1 MKRFLTTLTAVLL
14 AVLLC
19 CSAGFA
25 AAPDSYYLEEMD
37 ADIALPSWDDY
48 FFLYPD
54 MPADNEDLEILELT
68 PEDINGILVP
78 YGILFNALY
87 YDATHEISVVVNE
100 DEISRTAFN
109 LLELD
114 QAELSTVESAVVT
127 DLEMIG
133 AVDISVEWAAASN
146 ACWMILEYT
155 LPDDGGWIYQ
165 YSTVYNGKNL
175 IFTSSTAY
183 GAELTDEI
191 RNVVADMAIGTRFY
205 HTEPAPGG
213 SGAGSLPGGMDLS
226 GVDLES
232 MADALGLTTEE
243 LMALAQGE
251 MELNELDLGRI
262 DLEGLVNAAGMT
274 EADLFEMIRSE
285 SGLDALDLS
294 VVDLDEIDLE
304 ALVAALGIT
313 EEEAFALIE
322 GELEPTEVD
331 LSGMDVAAVLAALGL
346 TVEDVID
353 IIMPL
358 VLESMGLENMDWKGL
373 LGGIGKGL
381 LIGTAAGVAV
391 VILIIVLLAVTG
403 RKKRGKAQEEQPAVE
418 GASEE

>member
-1 MKRFLTTLTAVLL
+1 MKRFLTVLTAVLL

-191 RNVVADMAIGTRFY
+191 RNAVADMALGTYFY
-205 HTEPAPGG
+205 HTEPA
-213 SGAGSLPGGMDLS
+213 PGGMDLS
-226 GVDLES
+226 GVDLEA

-251 MELNELDLGRI
+251 MELNELDLGKI

-373 LGGIGKGL
+373 LGGIGKGF

-391 VILIIVLLAVTG
+391 VILIIVLLAVAG
-403 RKKRGKAQEEQPAVE
+403 RKKRGKTQEEQPAVE

>member
-109 LLELD
+109 LLGLD

-191 RNVVADMAIGTRFY
+191 RNVVADMAIGTQFY
-205 HTEPAPGG
+205 HTDPA
-213 SGAGSLPGGMDLS
+213 PGGMDLS
-226 GVDLES
+226 GVDLEA

-243 LMALAQGE
+243 LMALAQGD

-322 GELEPTEVD
+322 GELEPNEVD

>member
-1 MKRFLTTLTAVLL
+1 MKRFLTVLTAVLL

-37 ADIALPSWDDY
+37 AAIALPSWDDY

-87 YDATHEISVVVNE
+87 YDATHEISVMVNE

-205 HTEPAPGG
+205 HTEPT
-213 SGAGSLPGGMDLS
+213 PGGMDLS
-226 GVDLES
+226 G
-232 MADALGLTTEE
+232 
-243 LMALAQGE
+243 
-251 MELNELDLGRI
+251 
-262 DLEGLVNAAGMT
+262 
-274 EADLFEMIRSE
+274 
-285 SGLDALDLS
+285 
-294 VVDLDEIDLE
+294 VDLDEIDLE

-391 VILIIVLLAVTG
+391 IILIIVLLAVTG
-403 RKKRGKAQEEQPAVE
+403 RKKIGKEQMELSTLPKE
-418 GASEE
+418 DEL

>member
-1 MKRFLTTLTAVLL
+1 MKRFLTALTAVLL

-25 AAPDSYYLEEMD
+25 AESYSYYLEEMD

-54 MPADNEDLEILELT
+54 MPADSEDLEILELT

-87 YDATHEISVVVNE
+87 FDATHEISVMVNE
-100 DEISRTAFN
+100 DEISRTSFN
-109 LLELD
+109 LLEVD
-114 QAELSTVESAVVT
+114 QAALSTVEGAVVA
-127 DLEMIG
+127 DLELMG
-133 AVDISVEWAAASN
+133 AVDISVEWVNAAN
-146 ACWMILEYT
+146 ACWMILEYA
-155 LPDDGGWIYQ
+155 LPDGGSWIYQ

-175 IFTSSTAY
+175 IFTSSSAY
-183 GAELTDEI
+183 GVELTDEI
-191 RNVVADMAIGTRFY
+191 RGVVADMALGTQFR
-205 HTEPAPGG
+205 HRDNTPEG
-213 SGAGSLPGGMDLS
+213 SGAGSLPGGVDLS
-226 GVDLES
+226 GMDLEA
-232 MADALGLTTEE
+232 MADALGLTMEE
-243 LMALAQGE
+243 MMALAQGE
-251 MELNELDLGRI
+251 MELSELDLGKI

-285 SGLDALDLS
+285 SGLDSLDLS

-322 GELEPTEVD
+322 GKLDPAEVD
-331 LSGMDVAAVLAALGL
+331 LSGMDVPAVLAALGL

-358 VLESMGLENMDWKGL
+358 VLESIGLENMDWKGL

-381 LIGTAAGVAV
+381 LIGTVAGVAV

-403 RKKRGKAQEEQPAVE
+403 RKKREQAQMEISTLPKED
-418 GASEE
+418 

>member
-205 HTEPAPGG
+205 HSEPA
-213 SGAGSLPGGMDLS
+213 PGGMDLS
-226 GVDLES
+226 GVDLEA

-373 LGGIGKGL
+373 LGGIGKGF

-403 RKKRGKAQEEQPAVE
+403 RKKRGKVQEEQPAVE

>member
-1 MKRFLTTLTAVLL
+1 MKRFLTALTAVLL

-25 AAPDSYYLEEMD
+25 AGGYSYYLEEMD

-48 FFLYPD
+48 YFLYPD
-54 MPADNEDLEILELT
+54 MPADSEDLEILELT

-87 YDATHEISVVVNE
+87 FDATHEISVMVNE

-114 QAELSTVESAVVT
+114 QAELSTVESAVVA
-127 DLEMIG
+127 DLELMG
-133 AVDISVEWAAASN
+133 AVDISVEWATASN

-191 RNVVADMAIGTRFY
+191 RNVVADMALGTQFY
-205 HTEPAPGG
+205 HTEPTPGG
-213 SGAGSLPGGMDLS
+213 SGAGSLPGGMDL
-226 GVDLES
+226 EA
-232 MADALGLTTEE
+232 MADALGLTMEE
-243 LMALAQGE
+243 MMALAQGE
-251 MELNELDLGRI
+251 MELSELDLGKI

-322 GELEPTEVD
+322 GELDPNQVD
-331 LSGMDVAAVLAALGL
+331 LSGMDVPAVLAALGL

-358 VLESMGLENMDWKGL
+358 VLESIGLENMDWKGL

-403 RKKRGKAQEEQPAVE
+403 RKKREQAQMEISTLPKED
-418 GASEE
+418 

>member
-1 MKRFLTTLTAVLL
+1 MEQIYTIPVNEAFEE
-14 AVLLC
+14 
-19 CSAGFA
+19 SAA
-25 AAPDSYYLEEMD
+25 D
-37 ADIALPSWDDY
+37 ASCGCP
-48 FFLYPD
+48 FCR
-54 MPADNEDLEILELT
+54 
-68 PEDINGILVP
+68 
-78 YGILFNALY
+78 LFNKL
-87 YDATHEISVVVNE
+87 E
-100 DEISRTAFN
+100 DD
-109 LLELD
+109 ELD
-114 QAELSTVESAVVT
+114 LILGASMMEPDVRIQTNREGFCRTHYDMMFVRKNRLGMALTLESH
-127 DLEMIG
+127 L
-133 AVDISVEWAAASN
+133 
-146 ACWMILEYT
+146 
-155 LPDDGGWIYQ
+155 
-165 YSTVYNGKNL
+165 
-175 IFTSSTAY
+175 
-183 GAELTDEI
+183 AELTDEI

-205 HTEPAPGG
+205 HSEPA
-213 SGAGSLPGGMDLS
+213 PGGMDLS
-226 GVDLES
+226 GVDLEA

-373 LGGIGKGL
+373 LGGIGKGF

-403 RKKRGKAQEEQPAVE
+403 RKKRGKVQEEQPAVE

>member
-25 AAPDSYYLEEMD
+25 AVPDSYYLEEMD
-37 ADIALPSWDDY
+37 ADSALPSWDDY

-213 SGAGSLPGGMDLS
+213 MDLS
-226 GVDLES
+226 GVDLEA

-322 GELEPTEVD
+322 GELEPTEVN

-403 RKKRGKAQEEQPAVE
+403 RKKREKAQEEQPAVE

>member
-213 SGAGSLPGGMDLS
+213 MDLS
-226 GVDLES
+226 GVDLEA

-262 DLEGLVNAAGMT
+262 DLEGLVNAADMT

-294 VVDLDEIDLE
+294 GVDLDEIDLE

-391 VILIIVLLAVTG
+391 IILIIVLLAVTG

>member
-1 MKRFLTTLTAVLL
+1 MKRFLTALTAVLL

-87 YDATHEISVVVNE
+87 YDATHEISVMVNE

-109 LLELD
+109 FLGLD

-213 SGAGSLPGGMDLS
+213 MDLS
-226 GVDLES
+226 GVDLEA